1 MVIENK
7 TDKKIQN
14 ILSTLSDY
22 EKDRLYR
29 SLWYDHVVQDI
40 HSRLEDISDPDDPE
54 DRYAPLTE
62 DNITHIAYRYVYNG
76 DYDCNLDYWTN
87 LENLIDETVDS
98 KKE

>member
-40 HSRLEDISDPDDPE
+40 HSRLEDISDPDDSE

-62 DNITHIAYRYVYNG
+62 DDITHIAYRYVYNG